1 MIYFIREDEYII
13 RLKHWIEKSDF
24 LKAGQVIPSSY
35 AEELLGRIY
44 DCLITHLTNI
54 VDEYQKYYFEEY
66 SDLASFLF
74 WKYNIDEATVASV
87 ISDLKPG
94 NYVGYGSLYSGGN
107 YNIGQFIM
115 EESNLEMIKRIV
127 QGLERRK
134 ISNEN

>member
-1 MIYFIREDEYII
+1 MIYFIHEDEYII

-24 LKAGQVIPSSY
+24 LKAGQVIPDSY

-74 WKYNIDEATVASV
+74 WKYNIDEETVAS
-87 ISDLKPG
+87 IINDLKPG
-94 NYVGYGSLYSGGN
+94 NYVGYGLLYSGGN

-115 EESNLEMIKRIV
+115 EESNLEMIKRIM
-127 QGLERRK
+127 QELE
-134 ISNEN
+134 

>member
-1 MIYFIREDEYII
+1 MIYFIHEDKYII

-24 LKAGQVIPSSY
+24 LRAGQVIPGSY

-54 VDEYQKYYFEEY
+54 VDEFQKYYFEEY

-74 WKYNIDEATVASV
+74 WKYSIDESTVASV
-87 ISDLKPG
+87 MSDLKPG
-94 NYVGYGSLYSGGN
+94 NFVGYGSLYSGGN
-107 YNIGQFIM
+107 YNVGQFIM

-127 QGLERRK
+127 QELE
-134 ISNEN
+134 